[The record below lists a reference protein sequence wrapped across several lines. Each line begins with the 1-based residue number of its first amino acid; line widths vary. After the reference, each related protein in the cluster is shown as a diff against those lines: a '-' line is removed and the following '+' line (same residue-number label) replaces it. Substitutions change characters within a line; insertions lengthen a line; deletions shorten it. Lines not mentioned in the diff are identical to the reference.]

1 MPDFQHLNLKE
12 IAQKVGQTAL
22 GAVRP
27 ERLVADNVIRDGRN
41 LIIGSQKLNLDDY
54 EKMGMVSIG
63 KGGLLLA
70 EAMLPLV
77 GDRLEVAVITG
88 SHEYLEKGGLSYFP
102 ASHPLPDEWS
112 LRAGRKAYD
121 LALSLAEK
129 DLLLV
134 LISGGGSAHLCL
146 PEEGISLEDKRQ
158 VTELLMRAGANIR
171 ELNTVRK
178 HLSRI
183 KGGRLARAA
192 WPARLFNLIVSDV
205 VGNDLESIASGP
217 TWHDS
222 TTFEQAISVL
232 KKYSL
237 WETCPESVRRVLEEG
252 QAGLREETVKKGDR
266 VLEKVK
272 AVIIGDNLRALY
284 AAKEAAR
291 QFGLETVILT
301 SEDQGEARE
310 VAKNYMEKLG
320 EFRRKAKEQNRAFCL
335 LAGGELTVT
344 VRGQGLGGRNTEF
357 VLACLIE
364 ILKNEEDFRG
374 IDWLVMSLASDGR
387 DGPTDSAGAW
397 VGPESLEKVKT
408 TGLSPQAYLENND
421 SYRFFQEIG
430 GLLKTGPTGTNVMD
444 LRLFLL
450 APVSE
455 VPVA

>member
-1 MPDFQHLNLKE
+1 MPDLPSLDLKE
-12 IAQKVGQTAL
+12 IARKLGQVAL

-27 ERLVADNVIRDGRN
+27 ERLVAENVARNGRN
-41 LIIGSQKLNLDDY
+41 LVIGGQKLNLDDFG
-54 EKMGMVSIG
+54 KVVMISIG
-63 KGGLLLA
+63 KAGLLLS

-77 GDRLEVAVITG
+77 EDRLEAAVITG
-88 SHEYLEKGGLSYFP
+88 SQEYLEKGKLSYFP
-102 ASHPLPDEWS
+102 AAHPLPDEWS
-112 LRAGRKAYD
+112 LRAGRQAYE
-121 LALSLAEK
+121 LALSLSER
-129 DLLLV
+129 DLLLL

-146 PEEGISLEDKRQ
+146 PEEGVNLEDKRQ
-158 VTELLMRAGANIR
+158 VTEGLMKAGADIK

-222 TTFEQAISVL
+222 TTFEQAILIL

-237 WETCPESVRRVLEEG
+237 WEACPESIRLVLEEG
-252 QAGLREETVKKGDR
+252 QSGQREETVKKGDR

-272 AVIIGDNLRALY
+272 PVIIGDNLRALY

-291 QFGLETVILT
+291 QLGLETVILT

-310 VAKNYMEKLG
+310 VAKNYLGKLG
-320 EFRRKAKEQNRAFCL
+320 EFRRKVREQNRAFCL

-344 VRGQGLGGRNTEF
+344 VKGQGLGGRNTEF
-357 VLACLIE
+357 VLACLLE
-364 ILKNEEDFRG
+364 VLKKKEDYQG

-397 VGPESLEKVKT
+397 VSPEILEKVRTK
-408 TGLSPQAYLENND
+408 GLSPQAYLENND

-430 GLLKTGPTGTNVMD
+430 SLLKTGPTGTNVMD

-450 APVSE
+450 APRQK
-455 VPVA
+455 